1 MNATDIKARIEK
13 TEDAIA
19 KKKAL
24 IEKRLIAIG
33 KTHKQIGE
41 FCGANPYD
49 GTLDSAKDFERTV
62 EKVWTAHR
70 DEVQESYGS
79 SNNYYKILTKGEWEN
94 VESAYYNISGY
105 IESIENA
112 QRDIK
117 DKEVTLAT
125 YRERLAK
132 AEEKENALNNLPAC
146 MIEFMNSTIEL
157 WDAWDKWKRESVKN
171 AHEEYYELCEEE
183 RKARREHGK
192 DSEEAKALAKE
203 ARELIE
209 SYSNFEWNTLYYLKD
224 DEIHE
229 RNVKAGKS
237 LVLDL
242 YNRVAEIVGKFE
254 NAENLKVTR
263 GNKDLA
269 VINGTVEGNGR
280 IAKVQS
286 IGAGG
291 YNIQRFHIRTLVHEV
306 H

>member
-1 MNATDIKARIEK
+1 MDATDIKARIEK
-13 TEDAIA
+13 TEETIA
-19 KKKAL
+19 KKNAL
-24 IEKRLIAIG
+24 IDKRFKAIG
-33 KTHKQIGE
+33 KCIEGMKKAVASLGGHI
-41 FCGANPYD
+41 
-49 GTLDSAKDFERTV
+49 DFEFSEDIERIDEQNSV
-62 EKVWTAHR
+62 AEKYIQSKGIVNGNW
-70 DEVQESYGS
+70 
-79 SNNYYKILTKGEWEN
+79 NNAWYSILWDYHYKICDYT
-94 VESAYYNISGY
+94 
-105 IESIENA
+105 ESIKNA
-112 QRDIK
+112 RRDIK

-132 AEEKENALNNLPAC
+132 AEEKEDALNNLPAC
-146 MIEFMNSTIEL
+146 MTEFMDSMIEL
-157 WDAWDKWKRESVKN
+157 WDAWDKWKRESVKG
-171 AHEEYYELCEEE
+171 AHEEYYELCDEE
-183 RKARREHGK
+183 RKARREHGR
-192 DSEEAKALAKE
+192 DSEEAKELSKE

-229 RNVKAGKS
+229 RNVRAGKS
-237 LVLDL
+237 LVIDL

-254 NAENLKVTR
+254 NADNLKVTR

-286 IGAGG
+286 VGAGG

>member
-1 MNATDIKARIEK
+1 MDATDIKARIEK

-19 KKKAL
+19 KKNAL
-24 IEKRLIAIG
+24 IDKRFKAIG
-33 KTHKQIGE
+33 KCIEGMKKAI
-41 FCGANPYD
+41 ANL
-49 GTLDSAKDFERTV
+49 GGHIDFEFSEDV
-62 EKVWTAHR
+62 EKI
-70 DEVQESYGS
+70 DEQNSVAEKYIQSKGIVNGNW
-79 SNNYYKILTKGEWEN
+79 NNAWYDILWDYHYKISDYT
-94 VESAYYNISGY
+94 
-105 IESIENA
+105 ESIKNA
-112 QRDIK
+112 RRDIE
-117 DKEVTLAT
+117 DKEATLST

-157 WDAWDKWKRESVKN
+157 WDSWDKWRRESVKE
-171 AHEEYYELCEEE
+171 AHKEYYALCDEE

-192 DSEEAKALAKE
+192 DSEEAKELSRE

-209 SYSNFEWNTLYYLKD
+209 SYTSFEWNNLYYLKD

-229 RNVKAGKS
+229 RNVKAGKD
-237 LVLDL
+237 LILDL